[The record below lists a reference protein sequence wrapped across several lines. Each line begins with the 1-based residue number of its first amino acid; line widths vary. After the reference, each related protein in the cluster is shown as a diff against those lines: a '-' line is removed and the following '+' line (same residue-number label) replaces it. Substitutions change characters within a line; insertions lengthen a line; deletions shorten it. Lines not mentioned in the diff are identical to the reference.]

1 MTSLLLG
8 LGIGFLLGL
17 LVRDWLGPKKPF
29 ESTVWLSTLDNS
41 HQKLLR
47 LPLSPEKTRLLALR
61 VIRNQPL
68 TYKALTPVIMS
79 RIELSKVRNELAKR
93 GLIEKGI
100 KGEIIP
106 TPPLIEFCQE
116 ELTAASMT
124 RNEMIKSKP
133 KRNQ

>member
-29 ESTVWLSTLDNS
+29 ESTVWLSTLDI
-41 HQKLLR
+41 R

-106 TPPLIEFCQE
+106 TPPLIEFFQE
-116 ELTAASMT
+116 ELISSGMT
-124 RNEMIKSKP
+124 RNEMIKNKSSGGI
-133 KRNQ
+133 RGYF